1 MHKVAV
7 SAHGIHVWAHKVAV
21 SAHRIHVS
29 VDRICVWVGKVA
41 VSADRTHVWADRITV
56 SAGIYYPLSHTITNC
71 AHTSCRQAH
80 IFMPRLGRTK
90 NNLENTP
97 HTDNKKADSSGTN
110 QQLAS
115 VAASNTYQLPAKTP
129 FFTFAF

>member
-1 MHKVAV
+1 
-7 SAHGIHVWAHKVAV
+7 
-21 SAHRIHVS
+21 
-29 VDRICVWVGKVA
+29 VA

-80 IFMPRLGRTK
+80 IFMTRFGSTR
-90 NNLENTP
+90 NNLENTR
-97 HTDNKKADSSGTN
+97 HTENKKAGSSGTN
-110 QQLAS
+110 QQLAF
-115 VAASNTYQLPAKTP
+115 VATGNTYQLPARTP